1 MSELTTA
8 DSSLTD
14 DINLS
19 SINEDP
25 NLSSITENPSH
36 FSSSQEELESDDFSL
51 GRDQDQVLMRL
62 DNNKRDNEDATNAN
76 VVNLNNPV
84 PVRQSWSVNSWTG
97 RVACL
102 IIVFY
107 TVGPGLHGGRILLK
121 NIIYLKVRNIHTHP
135 YVKPRDVLY
144 LAMHNVF
151 HVQLNVHGIRF
162 YVQSRVDL
170 LYDTIM
176 SSKKTP

>member
-36 FSSSQEELESDDFSL
+36 FSSSQVELESDDFSL

-62 DNNKRDNEDATNAN
+62 DNNQRDNEDAINAN

-84 PVRQSWSVNSWTG
+84 PVRQS
-97 RVACL
+97 
-102 IIVFY
+102 
-107 TVGPGLHGGRILLK
+107 
-121 NIIYLKVRNIHTHP
+121 
-135 YVKPRDVLY
+135 
-144 LAMHNVF
+144 
-151 HVQLNVHGIRF
+151 
-162 YVQSRVDL
+162 
-170 LYDTIM
+170 
-176 SSKKTP
+176 